1 MEKPFLPAKGC
12 KLCFQCSEPWCVIKH
27 YLKLSP
33 VAKVT
38 LILEGEVFLLIACNS
53 LLVFSKFICDT
64 WYFLLS
70 EDTSCANTLSILATK
85 VAWDE
90 VV

>member
-1 MEKPFLPAKGC
+1 M
-12 KLCFQCSEPWCVIKH
+12 IIRH
-27 YLKLSP
+27 HLKLSP

-38 LILEGEVFLLIACNS
+38 LIWEGEVFLLIACNS
-53 LLVFSKFICDT
+53 LLVCSKFICDT

-70 EDTSCANTLSILATK
+70 EDTSYANTLSILATK